1 MKYLTNT
8 KTGYLWAD
16 KHWAFSHKD
25 FILLLLLL
33 FNRFFKCQEFLSF
46 MEDRLRDS
54 LGDGGQGIP
63 EHTQELPCWLGNNIH
78 ATNLLIGGS

>member
-1 MKYLTNT
+1 
-8 KTGYLWAD
+8 
-16 KHWAFSHKD
+16 
-25 FILLLLLL
+25 
-33 FNRFFKCQEFLSF
+33 